1 MSLVRSASSQ
11 LGRRVWPM
19 MTKVPK
25 VTAYFWIAK
34 LLTTATGEAI
44 SDASVQQIN
53 PYLAV
58 SLGFVALVAVLVLQF
73 SVRRYIA
80 WVYWLTA
87 AMVAITGTMAADV
100 MHVFM
105 GVPYIISA
113 AGFAIIL
120 MIIFIVWYNSEKT
133 LSIHS
138 IYTRKREAFY
148 WATVMVTFALGTALG
163 DLSAYTANL
172 GYVTSLILFIVIFAV
187 PALAYWR
194 FKINAI
200 LAFWLAYIMT
210 RPIGASFADWV
221 AKPHSLGGLGV
232 GDITVSIWLTIIL
245 VIFVIYLSFS
255 HEDTQGKS
263 GTV

>member
-1 MSLVRSASSQ
+1 
-11 LGRRVWPM
+11 M

-25 VTAYFWIAK
+25 VTAYFWIVK
-34 LLTTATGEAI
+34 LLTTAMGEAT
-44 SDASVQQIN
+44 SDFSVQQIN

-100 MHVFM
+100 LHVAL

-113 AGFAIIL
+113 AGFAVTL
-120 MIIFIVWYNSEKT
+120 AVVFVVWYSSEKT

-138 IYTRKREAFY
+138 IYTPKREVFY
-148 WATVMVTFALGTALG
+148 WATVMATFALGTALG

-232 GDITVSIWLTIIL
+232 GDGKVSLCLTVVLI
-245 VIFVIYLSFS
+245 IFVVYLSTS
-255 HEDTQGKS
+255 HKDSQDKTNEA
-263 GTV
+263 

>member
-1 MSLVRSASSQ
+1 
-11 LGRRVWPM
+11 M

-34 LLTTATGEAI
+34 LLTTAMGEAT
-44 SDASVQQIN
+44 SDFSVQQIN

-58 SLGFVALVAVLVLQF
+58 TLGCVALVAVLVLQF

-100 MHVFM
+100 MHVFL
-105 GVPYIISA
+105 GVPYIVSA
-113 AGFAIIL
+113 AGFAVTLALVFII
-120 MIIFIVWYNSEKT
+120 WYVGQKT

-138 IYTRKREAFY
+138 IYTRKREVFY
-148 WATVMVTFALGTALG
+148 WATVMATFALGTALG

-172 GYVTSLILFIVIFAV
+172 GYVTSLLLFIVIFAV

-221 AKPHSLGGLGV
+221 AKPHGLGGLGV
-232 GDITVSIWLTIIL
+232 GDGKVSLCLTVVLIIFI
-245 VIFVIYLSFS
+245 VYLSVS
-255 HEDTQGKS
+255 RKDTQGKPDEA
-263 GTV
+263 

>member
-1 MSLVRSASSQ
+1 
-11 LGRRVWPM
+11 M

-25 VTAYFWIAK
+25 VTAYFWIVK
-34 LLTTATGEAI
+34 LLTTAMGEAT
-44 SDASVQQIN
+44 SDFSVQRID

-58 SLGFVALVAVLVLQF
+58 SLGFVALVATLILQF

-100 MHVFM
+100 LHVAL
-105 GVPYIISA
+105 GVPYIVSA
-113 AGFAIIL
+113 PFFAVAL
-120 MIIFIVWYNSEKT
+120 AVIFIVWYFSEKT

-138 IYTRKREAFY
+138 IYTRKREVFY
-148 WATVMVTFALGTALG
+148 WATVMATFALGTALG

-172 GYVTSLILFIVIFAV
+172 GYVTSLLLFIAIFAV

-221 AKPHSLGGLGV
+221 AKPHSLGGLAF
-232 GDITVSIWLTIIL
+232 GDGKVSLCLTVVLI
-245 VIFVIYLSFS
+245 IFVIYLSVS
-255 HEDTQGKS
+255 RKDTQNK
-263 GTV
+263 TDEA

>member
-1 MSLVRSASSQ
+1 
-11 LGRRVWPM
+11 
-19 MTKVPK
+19 
-25 VTAYFWIAK
+25 
-34 LLTTATGEAI
+34 
-44 SDASVQQIN
+44 
-53 PYLAV
+53 
-58 SLGFVALVAVLVLQF
+58 
-73 SVRRYIA
+73 
-80 WVYWLTA
+80 
-87 AMVAITGTMAADV
+87 
-100 MHVFM
+100 M